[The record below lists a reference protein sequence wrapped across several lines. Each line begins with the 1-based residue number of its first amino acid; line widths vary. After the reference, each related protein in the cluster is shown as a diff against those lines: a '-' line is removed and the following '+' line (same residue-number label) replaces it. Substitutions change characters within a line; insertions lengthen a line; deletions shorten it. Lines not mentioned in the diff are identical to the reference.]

1 MHCEFVTTNNSMC
14 SFVLCYMPAFRL
26 GVEIYNHEIRY
37 EKEGSAV
44 NLFEFVYAHVP
55 ILQIEYEIP

>member
-1 MHCEFVTTNNSMC
+1 
-14 SFVLCYMPAFRL
+14 MPAFRL